1 MKRFIEGLVRRQT
14 TLLPECIDDYVDEHN
29 PVRAIDTF
37 IDMLDLEALGF
48 DVDPEPTGKS
58 RGLLRASSL
67 VQHFALSG
75 QALQSR

>member
-1 MKRFIEGLVRRQT
+1 
-14 TLLPECIDDYVDEHN
+14 
-29 PVRAIDTF
+29 
-37 IDMLDLEALGF
+37 MLDLEALGF